1 MAKVI
6 GFLFVFIV
14 LIISGLL
21 LSRSSIQ
28 RKKLRQCSVIS
39 EDGGISE
46 LIQLDVNHTKQFVLI
61 EGKSTDNPIILFL
74 HGGPGQPMPFGVS
87 SRGAYPDITD
97 HFTAVYYDQRGSGK
111 SYNASIPV
119 ESMNIEQFIEDTN
132 QVVNYLT
139 ERFGQNKIYLAGMS
153 WGSIIGLKYAEKYPV
168 NIKAYFGLSQFIN
181 NAESQ
186 RHAAKWLQQIV
197 DKNADQSL
205 IKDLSSFG
213 EAPFS
218 LENEEKYSRYVSKYG
233 GDNYSDKKISKVK
246 ILGYLKPVLTS
257 PDYTMGDIYKVLV
270 SGAKFSLFTA
280 KYLQKEIQ
288 YEVDLRTIKQVNT
301 SVYLFQGRHDKI
313 TSYEL
318 AAEFSDRLIVQGV
331 KELTTLEK
339 SAHYPNVDD
348 FKIIISKMINV
359 SKESTR

>member
-6 GFLFVFIV
+6 AFLFVFIV
-14 LIISGLL
+14 LIISGLI

-28 RKKLRQCSVIS
+28 RKKLLLSRILY

-97 HFTAVYYDQRGSGK
+97 HFIAVYYDQRGSGK

-119 ESMNIEQFIEDTN
+119 ESMNIEQFIEDTH

-139 ERFGQNKIYLAGMS
+139 ERFKQNKIYLAGMS
-153 WGSIIGLKYAEKYPV
+153 WGSIIGLKYAEKYPD

-186 RHAAKWLQQIV
+186 RHSAKWLKDIA
-197 DKNADQSL
+197 DKNADPSL
-205 IKDLSSFG
+205 KKDLASFG

-218 LENEEKYSRYVSKYG
+218 LENEEKYSKYVSKYG
-233 GDNYSDKKISKVK
+233 GDNYSDEKIPKVK
-246 ILGYLKPVLTS
+246 ILSYLKPVLTS
-257 PDYTMGDIYKVLV
+257 PDYTLGDIYKVLV

-280 KYLQKEIQ
+280 KNLQKEIQ
-288 YEVDLRTIKQVNT
+288 YQVDMRTIKQINT
-301 SVYLFQGRHDKI
+301 SVYLFQGRHDKM

-318 AAEFSDRLIVQGV
+318 AAEFLDRLIVHGV

-348 FKIIISKMINV
+348 FELFISKMINV
-359 SKESTR
+359 SIETTR